1 MLFCFWSKSSSLL
14 EEPRAAPILCDRVP
28 GDAAME
34 STEAIAGDLRV
45 PLVMSEPGGGHSQDY
60 KLHPRN
66 PHFKAV
72 IRPHDFI
79 TDMQK

>member
-1 MLFCFWSKSSSLL
+1 
-14 EEPRAAPILCDRVP
+14 
-28 GDAAME
+28 ME